1 MRSIS
6 PIASATVEHQTGPR
20 GRFLLRVASGEVSLR
35 GVEGDRVRLRADDE
49 AAFRKQFSVDAG
61 DGYLEIRQNDKLG
74 LGIFSRNESVD
85 IEVEV
90 PHGAGVR
97 IDSQSGD
104 IEAYDLSGEKSFR
117 SASGEIE
124 LHRLAGPADVETVS
138 GDVHIEGA
146 APVDLRAKTVSGDV
160 EIRVPVVRRL
170 DLGTT
175 SGDAVVDAEL
185 KGDGPFAIRTISG
198 DVLIVGRSGFR
209 VEAESITG
217 DMSSE
222 LPAKRESMP
231 GRKILVVGRPGP
243 TLSFRSVSGDFAV
256 VEPRQAAQA
265 LEEEP
270 MNDRDGA
277 TAEGA
282 APVEIP
288 SADSGDAKR
297 LEILQQLERGEIS
310 VAEAGD
316 RLGALDEVV
325 R

>member
-6 PIASATVEHQTGPR
+6 PITSPTVEHQTGRR
-20 GRFLLRVASGEVSLR
+20 GRFVLRVASGEVSVR

-49 AAFRKQFSVDAG
+49 DAFRKQFSVDAG
-61 DGYLEIRQNDKLG
+61 DGYLEVRQNDKLG

-85 IEVEV
+85 LEVEV

-97 IDSQSGD
+97 VDSQSGD
-104 IEAYDLSGEKSFR
+104 IEANDLSGDKSFR

-124 LHRLAGPADVETVS
+124 LHRLAGPAEVETVS
-138 GDVHIEGA
+138 GDLQIEGA
-146 APVDLRAKTVSGDV
+146 APIDLRAKTVSGDV
-160 EIRVPVVRRL
+160 EIRVPIVRRL

-185 KGDGPFAIRTISG
+185 RGDGPFAIRTISG
-198 DVLIVGRSGFR
+198 DVMVVGRSGFR

-217 DMSSE
+217 DLSSE

-231 GRKILVVGRPGP
+231 GRRILIVGRPGP
-243 TLSFRSVSGDFAV
+243 TLTFRSVSGDFLV

-277 TAEGA
+277 TAETPDSGA
-282 APVEIP
+282 AQ
-288 SADSGDAKR
+288 AGDPAEVRR
-297 LEILQQLERGEIS
+297 LEILRQLERGEIS

-316 RLGALDEVV
+316 RLGELDEVL